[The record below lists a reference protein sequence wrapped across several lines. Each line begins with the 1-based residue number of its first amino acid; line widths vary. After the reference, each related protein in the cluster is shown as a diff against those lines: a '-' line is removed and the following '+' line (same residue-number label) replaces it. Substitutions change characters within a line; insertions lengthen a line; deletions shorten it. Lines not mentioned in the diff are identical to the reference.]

1 MLLSEA
7 IVARAPGFWYFFN
20 MSLRHEILRLTT
32 AAFETAQREGIL
44 PAGEIGE
51 IGIERP
57 QNPEHGDYACST
69 PLRLARVMRMD
80 PFRIAEIVSSHFCTD
95 GAVASASAV
104 RPGFINMSM
113 SPQWLAGRIPG
124 ILASSREAVTSEI
137 RGGGRVQVEYV
148 SGNPTGPLHVGH
160 IRGAVYGSAL
170 ANVLRETGYDVQTE
184 YYINDYGNQAEQ
196 FAASLH
202 ACYLQL
208 FGQDAEVP
216 EDGYHGSYIKDLA
229 VGIKKE
235 VGAKYLDGGTEEIGA
250 MGMRRMLSSIT
261 HDLKSLGI
269 EFDNWYSELSL
280 HTSGKY
286 QKAIQLLDDGAFL
299 EDRDGA
305 RWFKASELGEDKDNV
320 VVRSN
325 GSPTYFA
332 SDIAYHYD
340 KFTEGG
346 YDRVIDI
353 WGADHHG
360 HVPRIKAG
368 IEAVGISPEKLEIL
382 ITQIVTLK
390 RDGELVRLSKR
401 TGEMITLEEVVNE
414 VGSDACRF
422 LFLMRSLD
430 SQMDFDLEL
439 AKQQTVENPV
449 YYVQYAHARIASILR
464 LAAERDID
472 YSTGEVS
479 LLIHPAE
486 SSLIKKMLQ
495 LPELI
500 ELMGRNLAPHHLPHY
515 SMDLATS
522 FHTFYQQCRVVS
534 SDPLDKEITAARLKL
549 VEATKLVLSKCLGL
563 MIVSA
568 PEEM

>member
-1 MLLSEA
+1 M
-7 IVARAPGFWYFFN
+7 ARAPSFCYFFS

-32 AAFETAQREGIL
+32 AAFETAQRESML
-44 PAGEIGE
+44 PAGEIGKVV
-51 IGIERP
+51 IERP

-80 PFRIAEIVSSHFCTD
+80 PFQIAGIVSSYFCTD
-95 GAVASASAV
+95 GAVASASAA
-104 RPGFINMSM
+104 RPGFINLSM
-113 SPQWLAGRIPG
+113 SPQWLADRVPE
-124 ILASSREAVTSEI
+124 ILVSKEGTITSEI
-137 RGGGRVQVEYV
+137 RGGSRVQVEYV

-184 YYINDYGNQAEQ
+184 YYINNYGNQAEQ

-208 FGQDAEVP
+208 FGQNAEVP

-229 VGIKKE
+229 SEIKNE
-235 VGAKYLDGGTEEIGA
+235 AGAEYLDGGAEEIGVT
-250 MGMRRMLSSIT
+250 GMRRMLSSIT
-261 HDLKSLGI
+261 RDLKSLGI

-286 QKAIQLLDDGAFL
+286 QKVIQLLDAGGFL

-368 IEAVGISPEKLEIL
+368 VQAIGISPEKLEIL

-390 RDGELVRLSKR
+390 RDGESVRVSKR
-401 TGEMITLEEVVNE
+401 TGEMITLEEVVDE

-464 LAAERDID
+464 LAAERGID
-472 YSTGEVS
+472 YGTGEVS
-479 LLIHPAE
+479 LLTHPAE
-486 SSLIKKMLQ
+486 SALIKKMLQ
-495 LPELI
+495 LPELL
-500 ELMGRNLAPHHLPHY
+500 ELMARNLAPHHLPHY

-549 VEATKLVLSKCLGL
+549 VEAAKMVLSKCLGL

>member
-1 MLLSEA
+1 M
-7 IVARAPGFWYFFN
+7 
-20 MSLRHEILRLTT
+20 
-32 AAFETAQREGIL
+32 
-44 PAGEIGE
+44 
-51 IGIERP
+51 
-57 QNPEHGDYACST
+57 C
-69 PLRLARVMRMD
+69 
-80 PFRIAEIVSSHFCTD
+80 
-95 GAVASASAV
+95 
-104 RPGFINMSM
+104 
-113 SPQWLAGRIPG
+113 
-124 ILASSREAVTSEI
+124 I
-137 RGGGRVQVEYV
+137 RDR
-148 SGNPTGPLHVGH
+148 
-160 IRGAVYGSAL
+160 
-170 ANVLRETGYDVQTE
+170 

-202 ACYLQL
+202 ACYLKL

-229 VGIKKE
+229 VEIKKE
-235 VGAKYLDGGTEEIGA
+235 VGAEYLDGGTEEIGA

-286 QKAIQLLDDGAFL
+286 QKVIQLLDDGAFL

-382 ITQIVTLK
+382 ITQIVTLQ

-472 YSTGEVS
+472 YSTSEVS
-479 LLIHPAE
+479 LLTHPAE
-486 SSLIKKMLQ
+486 SALIKKMLQ
-495 LPELI
+495 LPELL

-549 VEATKLVLSKCLGL
+549 VEAAKLVLSKCLGL